1 MKGSS
6 DAILGAE
13 QAAYLEGIEPARD
26 ALLAEMEQ
34 FAHDRRQPIS
44 DPEVASF
51 LAVTARAC
59 GAKRI
64 VEVGTNI
71 GYGAIVLARAA
82 GPSAHV
88 VTIENDPQTVTIAR
102 GYIARAGLDSQ
113 VEVRQ
118 GDAIA
123 ELEALVAG
131 PEEIDLVY
139 IDCVKEHYT
148 RYLELVVPRL
158 SARGVVIADNVL
170 WKGLVAKAE
179 IPAKEQVRVEA
190 LRAFNRAL
198 VSDPRLRAVVLPL
211 GDGVGYAVRASG

>member
-1 MKGSS
+1 VKGAS
-6 DAILGAE
+6 DAILGSE

-59 GAKRI
+59 APTRI

-88 VTIENDPQTVTIAR
+88 VTIENDPGTVTIAR
-102 GYIARAGLDSQ
+102 GYIARAGLESQ
-113 VEVRQ
+113 IEVRQ

-123 ELEALVAG
+123 ELQAIATD
-131 PEEIDLVY
+131 PREIDLVY
-139 IDCVKEHYT
+139 IDCVKEDYV
-148 RYLELVVPRL
+148 RYLDLVVPKL
-158 SARGVVIADNVL
+158 SARGVIVADNVL
-170 WKGLVAKAE
+170 WKGLVAKADV
-179 IPAKEQVRVEA
+179 PQKEQVRVAA
-190 LRAFNRAL
+190 LRAFNEAL
-198 VSDPRLRAVVLPL
+198 VGHPSLRAVVLPL
-211 GDGVGYAVRASG
+211 GDGVGYAVRKA

>member
-1 MKGSS
+1 MKDAP
-6 DAILGAE
+6 DAILGSE

-26 ALLAEMEQ
+26 ALLEEMER
-34 FAHDRRQPIS
+34 FAHERRQPIS

-51 LAVTARAC
+51 LAVTARAS

-82 GPSAHV
+82 GPSARV

-102 GYIARAGLDSQ
+102 GYIARAGLDAQ
-113 VEVRQ
+113 IEVRQ

-131 PEEIDLVY
+131 PDEIDLVY

-158 SARGVVIADNVL
+158 SARGVIIADNVL
-170 WKGLVAKAE
+170 WKGLVAKSE
-179 IPAKEQVRVEA
+179 VPAKEQVRVEA

-198 VSDPRLRAVVLPL
+198 VSDARLRAVVLPL
-211 GDGVGYAVRASG
+211 GDGVGYAVRSSS